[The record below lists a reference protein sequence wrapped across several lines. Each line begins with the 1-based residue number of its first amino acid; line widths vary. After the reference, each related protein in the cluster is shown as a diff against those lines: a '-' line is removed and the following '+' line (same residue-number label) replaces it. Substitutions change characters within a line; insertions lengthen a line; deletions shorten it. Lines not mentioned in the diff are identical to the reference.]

1 MDEEGEQKVPY
12 DGWLF
17 LTPGAVPSK
26 WQERAVPMS
35 LVPLDPAEAA
45 AILDPESGPRL
56 AGLDL
61 AVATHVARGRSAP
74 QISRAL
80 EIAERTVYRRL
91 ERLRKEFHVSSTQ
104 ELATK
109 LSRMGF

>member
-1 MDEEGEQKVPY
+1 MDEEAEQKVPY

-45 AILDPESGPRL
+45 AILEPESGPRL
-56 AGLDL
+56 TGLDL
-61 AVATHVARGRSAP
+61 AVARLVARGRSAP
-74 QISRAL
+74 
-80 EIAERTVYRRL
+80 EIARSLAVAERTVYRRL
-91 ERLRKEFHVSSTQ
+91 ERLRKEFRVRSTQ